1 MNTLE
6 RLDSSLQKFIEVYQK
21 LREEKEYLSGELVL
35 LNAELEQAK
44 ETILNL
50 RNELERFASGD
61 AKYRDLQTRKDELR
75 EIIKSIINKIDRYSN
90 RDAMGNVTNA

>member
-1 MNTLE
+1 
-6 RLDSSLQKFIEVYQK
+6 
-21 LREEKEYLSGELVL
+21 
-35 LNAELEQAK
+35 
-44 ETILNL
+44 L